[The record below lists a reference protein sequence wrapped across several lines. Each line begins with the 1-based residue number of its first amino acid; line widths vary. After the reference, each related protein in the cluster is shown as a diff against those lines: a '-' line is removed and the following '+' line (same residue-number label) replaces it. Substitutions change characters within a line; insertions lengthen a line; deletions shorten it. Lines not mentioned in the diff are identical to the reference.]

1 MADLE
6 FEGPNPLSSPLRSQI
21 TPLMS
26 GIREHANELLRRIQ
40 DALPMDGEA
49 SLEWDENNQCALT
62 FDEALGVVI
71 TLDEVMEAIFFG
83 WVLGELPTEPAA
95 AAKAMQELLEAN
107 HEWRMSEGGTLGLD
121 PDTGL
126 VTLAYR
132 VDLPLDDAAVIQEI
146 FAKLYNICGHWQKSL
161 GLGYP
166 EALTTEPANSGRDP
180 K

>member
-1 MADLE
+1 
-6 FEGPNPLSSPLRSQI
+6 
-21 TPLMS
+21 MS

-83 WVLGELPTEPAA
+83 WVLGELPAEPAA
-95 AAKAMQELLEAN
+95 AAKAMRELLEAN